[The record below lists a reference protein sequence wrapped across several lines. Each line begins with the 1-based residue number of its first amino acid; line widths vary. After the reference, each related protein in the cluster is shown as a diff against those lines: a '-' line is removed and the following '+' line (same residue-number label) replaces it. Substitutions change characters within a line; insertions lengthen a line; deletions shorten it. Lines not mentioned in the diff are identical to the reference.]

1 MAMTDP
7 LGDMLTRIRNGQ
19 RAKKDSVVSPASGLR
34 TRVLDVLQREG
45 YIRGYSEEVL
55 GTRGQHKGIRIEL
68 KYFEGAP
75 AIQHVARV
83 SKPGRRV
90 YSGSQEL
97 PVIRNG
103 LGITIVSTPKGVLSD
118 AEARAQNVGG
128 EILAE
133 VF

>member
-19 RAKKDSVVSPASGLR
+19 QAKHDSVVSPKSKLR
-34 TRVLDVLQREG
+34 LHVLDVLQREG
-45 YIRGYSEEVL
+45 YIRGYASEQVGGHE
-55 GTRGQHKGIRIEL
+55 GIRIEL
-68 KYFEGAP
+68 KYFEGRP
-75 AIQHVARV
+75 AIKHVARV

-90 YSGSQEL
+90 YSGAREL
-97 PVIRNG
+97 VRVRNG
-103 LGITIVSTPKGVLSD
+103 LGISIVSTPRGVLSD
-118 AEARAQNVGG
+118 AEAREANVGG

>member
-1 MAMTDP
+1 MSMSDP

-19 RAKKDSVVSPASGLR
+19 QARKDSILTPASKLR
-34 TRVLDVLQREG
+34 ARVLDVLQREG
-45 YIRGYSEEVL
+45 YIRGYSATVEGPAAAL
-55 GTRGQHKGIRIEL
+55 RIDL
-68 KYFEGAP
+68 KYFEGKP

-90 YSGSQEL
+90 YSGATEL
-97 PVIRNG
+97 PRVRNG

-118 AEARAQNVGG
+118 AEAREQNVGG
-128 EILAE
+128 EVLCQ